1 MCDCT
6 TVDNV
11 QSSYWTVAT
20 ASTLLDSISDDYDY
34 SQALTTQFITDD
46 DTLDLFTCSACS
58 LTCGNDASVT
68 EDTCQSCDEGC
79 PVEISPFR
87 SGLECDQVFWIAN
100 FRLKVDWQTAFIDQW
115 TEFEPLIIQD
125 LAYFLS
131 TDIKHI
137 SIWQLKPDGDGSIV
151 YFRYLF
157 DTDSES
163 ATQITGGDVMALAR
177 KEIGTLDSSAVRG
190 FIMQYTDNNY
200 EFDFCVPTR
209 EECDPSKQINILEIF
224 YICSGGSFGLVLI
237 AVILYRII
245 TRGKRQ
251 RAYEEKVR
259 EVRQAQ
265 LRLME
270 HHSKARRVG
279 MRDVSKNRA
288 HKIHRAHKKKSKEE
302 LAEIKK
308 RADEEKKLNKI
319 NEEHASSYKEAPG
332 SAIGNNDDNPW
343 GDKPAYAASAG
354 GHGRGDSQLELEQYR
369 RYSQQPAQQAPEYAA
384 SAGGGR
390 RASYQPPG
398 LKQPVTR
405 QVAHSVAVTK
415 TRNTA
420 NSVATRSSRAS
431 SRAQSS
437 QQQQSSADLPPQWKI
452 YYNNDGIPYYYNTT
466 TGQTTWRHPNE

>member
-1 MCDCT
+1 M
-6 TVDNV
+6 
-11 QSSYWTVAT
+11 
-20 ASTLLDSISDDYDY
+20 
-34 SQALTTQFITDD
+34 
-46 DTLDLFTCSACS
+46 
-58 LTCGNDASVT
+58 
-68 EDTCQSCDEGC
+68 
-79 PVEISPFR
+79 
-87 SGLECDQVFWIAN
+87 
-100 FRLKVDWQTAFIDQW
+100 KVDWETAFVDQW

-131 TDIKHI
+131 TDIRHI

-157 DTDSES
+157 DTDNEDNV
-163 ATQITGGDVMALAR
+163 QITGGDVMALAR
-177 KEIGTLDSSAVRG
+177 KEIGITDSSASRG
-190 FIMQYTDNNY
+190 FIMQYTDSSY
-200 EFDFCVPTR
+200 PFEFCVPTK

-224 YICSGGSFGLVLI
+224 YICAGGSFGLVLI
-237 AVILYRII
+237 AVVLYRII

-288 HKIHRAHKKKSKEE
+288 HKIHKAHKKKDKAE
-302 LAEIKK
+302 LNELKQRAE
-308 RADEEKKLNKI
+308 EEKRLNKI
-319 NEEHASSYKEAPG
+319 NEEAANSYQQAPG
-332 SAIGNNDDNPW
+332 ALPGDENPW
-343 GDKPAYAASAG
+343 GDRPVYAASAG
-354 GHGRGDSQLELEQYR
+354 GHDKGNSQLELEQYR
-369 RYSQQPAQQAPEYAA
+369 RYSQQPAQQNNNQFISKPEYAA

-398 LKQPVTR
+398 MKQNQQTR
-405 QVAHSVAVTK
+405 TVAHSVAVTK
-415 TRNTA
+415 TRNKA

-431 SRAQSS
+431 SRVS
-437 QQQQSSADLPPQWKI
+437 QGSRDPAANLPPQWKV

-466 TGQTTWRHPNE
+466 TGQTTWRHPNEEQ